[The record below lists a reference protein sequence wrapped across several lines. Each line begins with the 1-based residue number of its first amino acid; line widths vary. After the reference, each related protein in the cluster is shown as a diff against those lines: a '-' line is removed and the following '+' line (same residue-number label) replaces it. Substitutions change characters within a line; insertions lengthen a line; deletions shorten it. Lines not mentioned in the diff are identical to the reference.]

1 MWPFF
6 KRKMKRET
14 HDADELVP
22 PADMI
27 FDGAASQ
34 EEFINIGEG
43 FTHYFLLGHARLKPD
58 EKVLDVGC
66 GIGQK
71 ARVLTRYLSEKG
83 RYEGID
89 IVAKGI
95 EWCIEHYKK
104 FPNFHFRHADISS
117 THYNPNGKYQ
127 ASEYK
132 FPYEDGA
139 FDLVFLSSVFTH
151 MLPRDMQNY
160 FSEIARVLKR
170 GGRCVITYFL
180 LNPESTKRIDAGL
193 NTIKVPFTYVSE
205 ACRIASKETPETTV
219 AHDEQ
224 VVRGLY
230 EQNGLSV
237 TEITYGYWCGRSEL
251 VGALQDAI
259 IAVKE

>member
-1 MWPFF
+1 MWPFL
-6 KRKMKRET
+6 KSRTKRET
-14 HDADELVP
+14 QVADELVP
-22 PADMI
+22 SADMI
-27 FDGAASQ
+27 FDGTASR
-34 EEFINIGEG
+34 EDFVNIGEG
-43 FTHYFLLGHARLKPD
+43 FTHYFLLGHAGLKPD

-95 EWCIEHYKK
+95 EWCTGHYKG
-104 FPNFHFRHADISS
+104 FPNFHFRHADIFS
-117 THYNPNGKYQ
+117 THYNPNGRYR

-132 FPYEDGA
+132 FPYEDGE

-151 MLPRDMQNY
+151 MLPRDMENY
-160 FSEIARVLKR
+160 FSEISRVLKT

-193 NTIKVPFTYVSE
+193 NSIKVPFTYGSE
-205 ACRIASKETPETTV
+205 ACRIASEETPETTV
-219 AHDEQ
+219 AHDERL
-224 VVRGLY
+224 VRGLY

-237 TEITYGYWCGRSEL
+237 TEITYGDWCGRGEL
-251 VGALQDAI
+251 VGALQDAV